1 MFMIAVGFQVSK
13 NMFELAILLQ
23 PETDE
28 RESKFKRLNIS
39 AYVAFGVVFFIE
51 IYLSVETARTSN
63 KAAADLQDLS
73 FKRRT
78 YSVLL
83 FVYLLVSCILV
94 AGFVFMSKIL
104 G

>member
-1 MFMIAVGFQVSK
+1 MFMVAVGFQVSK

-28 RESKFKRLNIS
+28 RESKFKTLNIS
-39 AYVAFGVVFFIE
+39 AYVAFGVVFMIE
-51 IYLSVETARTSN
+51 IYLSIETASSSN
-63 KAAADLQDLS
+63 KTAADLQDLS

-83 FVYLLVSCILV
+83 FVYLLVSFILV
-94 AGFVFMSKIL
+94 TGFFYMSKIFS
-104 G
+104 

>member
-1 MFMIAVGFQVSK
+1 MIAVGFQVSK

-28 RESKFKRLNIS
+28 RESKFKVLNIS
-39 AYVAFGVVFFIE
+39 SYVAFGAVFIVE
-51 IYLSVETARTSN
+51 IYLSIETASSSN
-63 KAAADLQDLS
+63 KAVADLQDLS

-83 FVYLLVSCILV
+83 FVYLLVSSILV
-94 AGFVFMSKIL
+94 AGFIYMSKVFS
-104 G
+104 